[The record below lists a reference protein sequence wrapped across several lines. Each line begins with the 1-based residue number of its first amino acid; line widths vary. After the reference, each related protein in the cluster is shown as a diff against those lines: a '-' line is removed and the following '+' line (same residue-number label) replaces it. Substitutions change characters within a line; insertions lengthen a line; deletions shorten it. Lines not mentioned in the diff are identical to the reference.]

1 MYVNMKSFFVVS
13 VLFSSV
19 LITQVQGIPN
29 DSPPPS
35 YCNTGTQ
42 QCCDQSNNAAVTEIA
57 SLLGIVLGDLK
68 GLVGLGCTPI
78 IGNSGCS
85 AEVACCQDNSY
96 GDIIS
101 LGCSHIL

>member
-42 QCCDQSNNAAVTEIA
+42 QCCDQVTA
-57 SLLGIVLGDLK
+57 FLPSLYPDPLFFFSFTDVF
-68 GLVGLGCTPI
+68 
-78 IGNSGCS
+78 
-85 AEVACCQDNSY
+85 
-96 GDIIS
+96 
-101 LGCSHIL
+101 ILFL